1 MMVACLLGGAL
12 PGHSSDADVPEEPDS
27 KRARLDESEEMDSKE
42 LHYLLDDADFGYIME
57 LDLEFASHRKLKRF
71 LHSPSD
77 FLVQQLRD
85 TEVLQHSRMPKQPP
99 TRCSHRME
107 RRGAK
112 QGLSCLDTNIQIF
125 FNHNSGVPQRS
136 KPLYP
141 GI

>member
-71 LHSPSD
+71 LHSPSA
-77 FLVQQLRD
+77 FLVQLRD
-85 TEVLQHSRMPKQPP
+85 TEVRYEKL
-99 TRCSHRME
+99 T
-107 RRGAK
+107 
-112 QGLSCLDTNIQIF
+112 
-125 FNHNSGVPQRS
+125 PQFQEA
-136 KPLYP
+136 L
-141 GI
+141 